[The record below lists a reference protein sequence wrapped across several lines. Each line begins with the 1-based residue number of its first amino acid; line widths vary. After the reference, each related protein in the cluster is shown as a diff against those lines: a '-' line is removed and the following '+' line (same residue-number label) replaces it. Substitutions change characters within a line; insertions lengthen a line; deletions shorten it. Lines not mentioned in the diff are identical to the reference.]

1 MIRPKFAV
9 PTKAQNPKSRILSD
23 KNIWIVLAIT
33 LLSVMGAA
41 SITPAL
47 PMIAKDL
54 AIPKESIGI
63 VITSFSLP
71 SVFVSPIIGMLSD
84 RLGRKRFL
92 VPSLFLFGLSG
103 GLCLFA
109 RSLKIML
116 LLRLIQGLGAAVIST
131 LNVTIISDL
140 YDGKQRTEA
149 LGYYASTIAIGL
161 GLLPV
166 VGGALAT
173 LGWNYPFILQFTGI
187 PVGFWAFISLNY
199 PESRNQQSLNEY
211 VSSSFKNLLK
221 GKVLATFGVE
231 LITYIILYGAF
242 FTYFPV
248 LLAEYFS
255 ASSMAIGIIMA
266 TMSVAAVLTATQLSR
281 IVKRIA
287 EHDLIR
293 LASILYGA
301 GLLAIPFIPKM
312 WFYIIP
318 LATYGIAHGVNIPC
332 IQSLVARYAPK
343 ENRAV
348 FMSVNS
354 VILRIGQAVGPMIMG
369 CFYGFWG
376 VGSVFYSGA
385 IFCLVILL
393 LASHISR
400 HEV

>member
-1 MIRPKFAV
+1 M
-9 PTKAQNPKSRILSD
+9 AQNSRSRIFAD
-23 KNIWIVLAIT
+23 KNLWIILAIT

-47 PMIAKDL
+47 PVIAKEL

-63 VITSFSLP
+63 IITSFSLP
-71 SVFVSPIIGMLSD
+71 SVFISPIIGMLSD
-84 RLGRKRFL
+84 RLGRKMFL
-92 VPSLFLFGLSG
+92 VPSLLLFGLSG
-103 GLCLFA
+103 GLCMFA

-116 LLRLIQGLGAAVIST
+116 SLRLIQGLGAAVIST

-140 YDGKQRTEA
+140 YDGKKRTEA

-173 LGWNYPFILQFTGI
+173 LRWYYPFILQFTGI
-187 PVGFWAFISLNY
+187 PVGFWTLISLNY
-199 PESRNQQSLNEY
+199 PEGRNRQRLNEY
-211 VSSSFKNLLK
+211 VSSSFKNLIK
-221 GKVLATFGVE
+221 GKVLATFSAE
-231 LITYIILYGAF
+231 LITYIVLYGAF

-248 LLAEYFS
+248 LMEEYFN
-255 ASSMAIGIIMA
+255 ASSMTIGIIMA
-266 TMSVAAVLTATQLSR
+266 AMSVATVLTATQLSGIVRR
-281 IVKRIA
+281 IT

-301 GLLAIPFIPKM
+301 GLLVIPFVPKM
-312 WFYIIP
+312 WLYIIP
-318 LATYGIAHGVNIPC
+318 LAAYGIAHGVNIPC

-348 FMSVNS
+348 FMSINS
-354 VILRIGQAVGPMIMG
+354 VVLRMGQAVGPMIMG
-369 CFYGFWG
+369 CFYGYWG
-376 VGSVFYSGA
+376 VDSVFYSGT

-393 LASHISR
+393 LASYISR